1 MFRRLAF
8 VIILAG
14 IGVAAALAAPLPG
27 KVQSVASDTLVVVVN
42 LENVEWLVVGKPVR
56 LLDADKKGALVG
68 KSMVIG
74 VADSTVTLVA
84 PKGKAKTLKPG
95 SSVTM
100 EKPKAGMSGC

>member
-27 KVQSVASDTLVVVVN
+27 KVQSAASDTLVVVVN

-56 LLDADKKGALVG
+56 LMDADKGALVG

-84 PKGKAKTLKPG
+84 PKGKAKNLKPG